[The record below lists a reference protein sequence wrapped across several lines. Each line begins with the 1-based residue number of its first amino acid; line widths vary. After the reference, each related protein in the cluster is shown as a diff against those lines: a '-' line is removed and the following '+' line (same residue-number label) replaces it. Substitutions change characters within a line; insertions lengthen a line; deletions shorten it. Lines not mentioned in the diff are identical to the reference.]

1 MYKVEVAFS
10 RALRMDLQKADI
22 VLVVS
27 DERGKMGELRI
38 SRSSLDWW
46 ARMERTRPT
55 RLNWDR
61 FAELMNDPSLPRRRR
76 IRRPVRA
83 KKAE

>member
-10 RALRMDLQKADI
+10 RSLRMDLLKADI
-22 VLVVS
+22 VVVVS

-46 ARMERTRPT
+46 GRMVRTRPT

-61 FAELMNDPSLPRRRR
+61 FAELMNDPDLPRRRR
-76 IRRPVRA
+76 SRRPVRA